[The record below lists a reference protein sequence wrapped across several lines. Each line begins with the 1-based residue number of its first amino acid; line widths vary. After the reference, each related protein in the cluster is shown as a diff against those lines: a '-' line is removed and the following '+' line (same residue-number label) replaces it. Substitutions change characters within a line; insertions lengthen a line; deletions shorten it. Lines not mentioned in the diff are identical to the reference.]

1 MGATVAVLGGGA
13 WGSALTVH
21 LAVRSHARPRVVLY
35 LRSARQAHDCA
46 AARENARYLPGITL
60 PASLIFTTELAD
72 LRDAEVL
79 IAAPPVGPNIHA
91 NVLGYGVIA
100 NTFLNTYLG

>member
-79 IAAPPVGPNIHA
+79 IAATPVAGLVPLAAELVAHRLA
-91 NVLGYGVIA
+91 APLVLA
-100 NTFLNTYLG
+100 C